1 MRALSAT
8 ALLLAAA
15 AATGCGAGTTSEDT
29 SDRFQG
35 QERLVANTVENLQS
49 AADDGENAEI
59 CRDLLS
65 RAFAARMA
73 EAAAGCPAAVD
84 AALEDADSNELD
96 VRSVRIA
103 GDRATARM
111 RLETGDRDRF
121 VNMTLVRQ
129 GNGWRIDAIA

>member
-1 MRALSAT
+1 
-8 ALLLAAA
+8 
-15 AATGCGAGTTSEDT
+15 
-29 SDRFQG
+29 
-35 QERLVANTVENLQS
+35 
-49 AADDGENAEI
+49 
-59 CRDLLS
+59 
-65 RAFAARMA
+65 MA

-96 VRSVRIA
+96 VRSVRID
-103 GDRATARM
+103 GDQATARV